1 MAEETRRY
9 FRHSPTALSIRETA
23 SLFIQQLEMAAPV
36 PPPIGPDSPGLTA
49 IDRLCEWAF
58 LPEPLLARAATSAL
72 FGGIIETL
80 CDDFSSHGV
89 AAANL
94 VLTRILQ
101 FIRARPEGAKLHRLL
116 NDFGFTDAA
125 TLLARYQRLCQT
137 SPLRD
142 DETASLKK
150 ILILSRVTAGADI
163 AITNVIIHRLRQ
175 RFAKA
180 ELVLIGPAHLP
191 EIFAAIPHCRHRK
204 FLYKNDGSL
213 FEKMSSWPHLLAI
226 TQEEQ
231 QGYRPEEILLFD
243 PDTRLSQLGLLPLA
257 PDNRTCYFPSR
268 ASQPEGE
275 SGMNLSQLTNQWLNR
290 LFGEDQI
297 WRPNLVFQQ
306 RGEGYHGFCQAL
318 HDQGCRLVIVVNF
331 GVGNDPRKKVHGR
344 FEADLILTLLA
355 QPQTVVILDTGRG
368 QHEGQRLADHLGR
381 VRRHNLPVSC
391 LTVGEQSPAAAE
403 GQGMSLKQPPPFAHG
418 LIIFK
423 GPLGALGKMID
434 AADGFIGYD
443 SCGQHL
449 AAATSTPSVIVFAG
463 APSLRFIQR
472 WSPGVENN
480 RTIPFDNF
488 MSTPGAI
495 HRLIR
500 EIQDTVQAM
509 PAKGHD
515 HQPPSLTTNP
525 EP

>member
-1 MAEETRRY
+1 MPNPDQPSP
-9 FRHSPTALSIRETA
+9 RHTPTALSIRETA
-23 SLFIQQLEMAAPV
+23 SAFIRQLEMAAPV
-36 PPPIGPDSPGLTA
+36 PPPLAPDSPCLTA
-49 IDRLCEWAF
+49 IDQLCEWAF
-58 LPEPLLARAATSAL
+58 FPEPLLAKAATSAL

-80 CDDFSSHGV
+80 CDDFSDHGV
-89 AAANL
+89 YAANL

-101 FIRARPEGAKLHRLL
+101 FIRRRPEGAGLHRLL
-116 NDFGFTDAA
+116 NEFGFSDAA
-125 TLLARYQRLCQT
+125 ALLARYHVISQPT
-137 SPLRD
+137 PLGVEATR
-142 DETASLKK
+142 AVKK

-175 RFAKA
+175 RFDQA

-191 EIFAAIPHCRHRK
+191 EIFAAIPHCRHRG

-213 FEKMSSWPHLLAI
+213 FEKMSSWPHLLTI

-231 QGYRPEEILLFD
+231 QGYAPEEILLFD

-257 PDNRTCYFPSR
+257 PDNRTCLFPSR
-268 ASQPEGE
+268 ASRPFGE
-275 SGMNLSQLTNQWLNR
+275 TGMNLSQLTNRWLNQ

-306 RGEGYHGFCQAL
+306 RGEGYHTFCQAL
-318 HDQGCRLVIVVNF
+318 HHLGCRLVVVINF

-344 FEADLILTLLA
+344 FEADLILALLA

-368 QHEGQRLADHLGR
+368 QNEGQRLADHLGR
-381 VRRHNLPVSC
+381 VKSHNFPVSC
-391 LTVGEQSPAAAE
+391 LTAE
-403 GQGMSLKQPPPFAHG
+403 HGTIHGQTPPFAHG

-423 GPLGALGKMID
+423 GSLGALGKMID

-449 AAATSTPSVIVFAG
+449 AAATRTPSVIVFAG
-463 APSLRFIQR
+463 APSRRFIER

-495 HRLIR
+495 RRLLD
-500 EIQDTVQAM
+500 EIKQAVQAM
-509 PAKGHD
+509 PAKG
-515 HQPPSLTTNP
+515 QGLTPPSLPTTP
-525 EP
+525 PSHS